1 LLLVFLVA
9 NVRQVA
15 DRATPIWDASS
26 VFAPY
31 YTLLADYARAG
42 RLLLW
47 NPWTNGGSP
56 DFADPQVG
64 ALSPVVV
71 ALAAATGGTLAG
83 FRVYWLLMWFLSGL
97 GILLLGRH
105 LHTPAWGASVA
116 AGGFLFSG
124 FLVGHAEHTSWLYS
138 FAWFP
143 LMIWRLDEA
152 LRSDRCRPGFEAGA
166 LWGLSGVAGYPG
178 VTCANGIF
186 ALLWALGRWLCP
198 RPAHGTGA
206 TSSLNRTPDTAFV
219 PITRLLRSMTILF
232 VVGVLVMSPA
242 YVGFLVEGRGFSDRA
257 DPLSREEAI
266 GANALHPL
274 ALTTIFSPYLGSL
287 PPRTLWPY
295 TDMSSA
301 SVYMGAA
308 VLWLAIVSLAARPRD
323 RWRWW
328 LFGVAMLA
336 IGLALGQ
343 SLPLRGWLYDL
354 LPPTRYFR
362 HSSLFRAYTIFY
374 LTALALLA
382 TSDLGSTPVNSV
394 RRWRLTISAALLAI
408 AAVVSFHLVQ
418 AMANDDSSIRIF
430 RSRAHLWGAW
440 LGIVTISVVV
450 DRAPARLRARVLPLF
465 LVSLAVV
472 DAFAAQRLPVT
483 IEDRDPAAVE
493 AWRQLDAHHDPRL
506 DLAPGGTYR
515 VAAVEDPDAK
525 WVSNANLLVKS
536 AVLRGYS
543 PFSNR
548 FHKAWVRNRLLR
560 GAATGDSRFW
570 FAREV
575 GRVAP
580 SDASFEAF
588 VKRSS
593 SLQAV
598 PLVIHP
604 RSAMARTPRAGE
616 PSPSDGADRA
626 AIEALPPA
634 ERISVSVTSYWPDR
648 LSFQVV
654 APSAGWL
661 LVTDRW
667 AHGWRAEVDGRT
679 VPVEPADFIFR
690 AIAVRAGPNRVD
702 FVYHPSGIPWLVV
715 LSWGILAT
723 VAGWATTSVCWRW
736 RRATTKGELMLNPG
750 DKAPDFT
757 GRDHTGQTVKLAD
770 FKGKTVV
777 LWFYPK
783 ADTPG

>member
-1 LLLVFLVA
+1 MTVRTGPPLRPWLAAAAGLLLVFLVA

-31 YTLLADYARAG
+31 YTLLADHARAG

-47 NPWTNGGSP
+47 NPWTNAGSP

-71 ALAAATGGTLAG
+71 AVAAATGGTLAG
-83 FRVYWLLMWFLSGL
+83 FRVYWLLTWFLSGL
-97 GILLLGRH
+97 GILVLGRH
-105 LHTPAWGASVA
+105 LHAPAWGASVA

-152 LRSDRCRPGFEAGA
+152 LRSGRRRPCFEAGA

-186 ALLWALGRWLCP
+186 ALLWAVGRWLCP
-198 RPAHGTGA
+198 APTHDTGA
-206 TSSLNRTPDTAFV
+206 TGSPTGTSGTAFV
-219 PITRLLRSMTILF
+219 PIAKLVRAMTILF
-232 VVGVLVMSPA
+232 VVGILVMSPA

-257 DPLSREEAI
+257 DPLSRDEAV
-266 GANALHPL
+266 GANALGPL

-287 PPRTLWPY
+287 PPRTLWPD

-308 VLWLAIVSLAARPRD
+308 VLWLATVSLVARPRE

-328 LFGVAMLA
+328 LLGVAMLA
-336 IGLALGQ
+336 IGLALGP
-343 SLPLRGWLYDL
+343 SLPLRGWLYDW

-362 HSSLFRAYTIFY
+362 HPSLFRAYTIFY
-374 LTALALLA
+374 LTTLALLA
-382 TSDLGSTPVNSV
+382 TSDLGSTPVDGV
-394 RRWRLTISAALLAI
+394 RRWRLTIPAALLAI
-408 AAVVSFHLVQ
+408 TAVVSFHLVP
-418 AMANDDSSIRIF
+418 AMASDDSSVRVF

-440 LGIVTISVVV
+440 LGIVTISVVA
-450 DRAPARLRARVLPLF
+450 DWAPARLRARLLPLC

-472 DAFAAQRLPVT
+472 DALAAQRLPVT
-483 IEDRDPAAVE
+483 VEDRDPASVE
-493 AWRQLDAHHDPRL
+493 AWRQRDARHDPRL
-506 DLAPGGTYR
+506 DLTPHGTYR
-515 VAAVEDPDAK
+515 AAAVEDPDSR
-525 WVSNANLLVKS
+525 WVSNANLLEKR

-560 GAATGDSRFW
+560 DAATGDSRFW

-588 VKRSS
+588 VRRSD

-598 PLVIHP
+598 PLVIH
-604 RSAMARTPRAGE
+604 RRGAMARAPRAGE
-616 PSPSDGADRA
+616 PSPSDAADRVV
-626 AIEALPPA
+626 IEALPPA
-634 ERISVSVTSYWPDR
+634 ERIAVSVTSYWPDR
-648 LSFQVV
+648 LTFGVV
-654 APSAGWL
+654 APSAGWV

-667 AHGWRAEVDGRT
+667 AHGWRAEVNGRA

-690 AIAVRAGPNRVD
+690 AIAVQAGPNRVD
-702 FVYHPSGIPWLVV
+702 FAYHPSGIPWLVV

-723 VAGWATTSVCWRW
+723 VTCWSAISVCGSWRRPRRKESSCSIPETRRPTSPGATT
-736 RRATTKGELMLNPG
+736 
-750 DKAPDFT
+750 
-757 GRDHTGQTVKLAD
+757 LAR
-770 FKGKTVV
+770 
-777 LWFYPK
+777 P
-783 ADTPG
+783 

>member
-1 LLLVFLVA
+1 LLLVFLAA

-15 DRATPIWDASS
+15 DRAVPIWDAST

-31 YTLLADYARAG
+31 YTLLADHARAG

-47 NPWTNGGSP
+47 NPWTNAGSP

-71 ALAAATGGTLAG
+71 AVAAATGGTLAG
-83 FRVYWLLMWFLSGL
+83 FRVYWLLTWFLSGL
-97 GILLLGRH
+97 GILVLGRH
-105 LHTPAWGASVA
+105 LHAPAWGASVA
-116 AGGFLFSG
+116 AGGLLFSG

-152 LRSDRCRPGFEAGA
+152 LRSGRRRPCFEAGA

-186 ALLWALGRWLCP
+186 ALLWAVGRWLCP
-198 RPAHGTGA
+198 APARDTGA
-206 TSSLNRTPDTAFV
+206 TSPPNGAADTAFV
-219 PITRLLRSMTILF
+219 PVARLLRSMTILF

-257 DPLSREEAI
+257 NPLSREEAI

-274 ALTTIFSPYLGSL
+274 ALTTIFSPYLGSV
-287 PPRTLWPY
+287 PNRTVWPY
-295 TDMSSA
+295 TDVSSA
-301 SVYMGAA
+301 SIYMGAA
-308 VLWLAIVSLAARPRD
+308 VLWLAMVSLAARPRD
-323 RWRWW
+323 PWRWW

-336 IGLALGQ
+336 LALALGH

-362 HSSLFRAYTIFY
+362 HASLFRAYTIFY
-374 LTALALLA
+374 LTTLALLA
-382 TSDLGSTPVNSV
+382 TSDLASIPADGV
-394 RRWRLTISAALLAI
+394 RGWRLTIPAALLAI
-408 AAVVSFHLVQ
+408 AAVVSFHVVQ
-418 AMANDDSSIRIF
+418 AMASDDSPTRIF
-430 RSRAHLWGAW
+430 RSRALVWGTW
-440 LGIVTISVVV
+440 LGIVAVGLVV
-450 DRAPARLRARVLPLF
+450 DRARARQWVRVLPAC

-483 IEDRDPAAVE
+483 VEDRDPASVE
-493 AWRQLDAHHDPRL
+493 AWRQLDARHDPRL
-506 DLAPGGTYR
+506 DLTPHGTYR
-515 VAAVEDPDAK
+515 AAAVEDPDGRR
-525 WVSNANLLVKS
+525 VSNANLPVKQ

-548 FHKAWVRNRLLR
+548 FHKAWVGNRLLR
-560 GAATGDSRFW
+560 DAATGDSRFW

-588 VKRSS
+588 VRRSG

-604 RSAMARTPRAGE
+604 RGAMARAPRAGE
-616 PSPSDGADRA
+616 PSPSDAADRA

-634 ERISVSVTSYWPDR
+634 ERIAVSVTSYWPDR
-648 LSFQVV
+648 LTFQVV

-667 AHGWRAEVDGRT
+667 AHGWRAEVNGREA
-679 VPVEPADFIFR
+679 PVEPADFIFR

-702 FVYHPSGIPWLVV
+702 FTYHPSGIPWLVV

-723 VAGWATTSVCWRW
+723 VACWTATSVCGSW
-736 RRATTKGELMLNPG
+736 RRPRRKESSCSIPETRRPTSPGATTP
-750 DKAPDFT
+750 ARP
-757 GRDHTGQTVKLAD
+757 
-770 FKGKTVV
+770 
-777 LWFYPK
+777 
-783 ADTPG
+783 